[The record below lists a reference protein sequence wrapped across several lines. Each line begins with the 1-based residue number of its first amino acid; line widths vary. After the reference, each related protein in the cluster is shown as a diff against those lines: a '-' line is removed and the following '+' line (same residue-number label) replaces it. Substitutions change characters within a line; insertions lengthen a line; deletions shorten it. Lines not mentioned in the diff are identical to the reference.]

1 MLCPEALL
9 LQYVNPMAMLGWAV
23 SRASS
28 ISTLG
33 LCHSVQGTAGEL
45 EQDLGL
51 PPGGLEYV
59 CAGINHLSFYLELV
73 HSGRDMYPELLAKE
87 DIPEWNRV
95 RYEVLHHFG
104 YFCTESSEHLA
115 EYVPWFIKQARPEL
129 VGTFNVPLDEYPRRC
144 ELQIAEWEEL
154 RHSLENGVA
163 PATARSNEYGARIVH
178 ALETGEPFTFN
189 ANVMNDGTDRQPPG
203 VLRRGALYRRRERR
217 LATARRCPAAAA
229 RRVDPDQRQRPGLD
243 RRGSSDRQT
252 GARLPRSHARI
263 HTPPRSSRSGRSTSW
278 SIASWR
284 PTASL
289 SRFSVRRGPCP
300 ARDNAVVQKY
310 VLSEL
315 DSGER
320 VISERVP
327 SVRSVAIGFWIGAGS
342 RDETD
347 AKAGVSHFIEHLL
360 FKGSRAYTAQQIAEI
375 FDGLGGELN
384 AATSRE
390 HTMVYARVPDA
401 QVQTALNVMTDMV
414 FAPGFT
420 DLDSEREVVLE
431 EIAMYEDTP
440 QELVHD
446 LFSEAVF
453 GRHALG
459 RPVIGTADVI
469 SSVTKRVLSTYH
481 RQMYAGGNV
490 VIAAAGNVEHNKFIR
505 MLARAQSQQRP
516 PAGGPRVRRPL
527 VKAPPPDFRFAKK
540 DTEQYHVCVGAPG
553 IARSDPRRF
562 AASILD
568 SILGGSASSRLFQEI
583 REKRGMAYSV
593 YSFASQYTDTGLVGI
608 YVGTREENLGPCVE
622 IASEQLLDIAHGN
635 VRPEEIARA
644 KENLKGRIMLSME
657 STSNRMTRL
666 GKSLITDTELLSFER
681 IIAEIEAVEPE
692 EVAELAEHLFAPE
705 KLSISGI
712 GPSERV
718 FRAAARR
725 INPAVLVRAA

>member
-1 MLCPEALL
+1 
-9 LQYVNPMAMLGWAV
+9 
-23 SRASS
+23 
-28 ISTLG
+28 
-33 LCHSVQGTAGEL
+33 
-45 EQDLGL
+45 
-51 PPGGLEYV
+51 
-59 CAGINHLSFYLELV
+59 
-73 HSGRDMYPELLAKE
+73 
-87 DIPEWNRV
+87 
-95 RYEVLHHFG
+95 
-104 YFCTESSEHLA
+104 
-115 EYVPWFIKQARPEL
+115 
-129 VGTFNVPLDEYPRRC
+129 
-144 ELQIAEWEEL
+144 
-154 RHSLENGVA
+154 
-163 PATARSNEYGARIVH
+163 
-178 ALETGEPFTFN
+178 
-189 ANVMNDGTDRQPPG
+189 
-203 VLRRGALYRRRERR
+203 
-217 LATARRCPAAAA
+217 
-229 RRVDPDQRQRPGLD
+229 
-243 RRGSSDRQT
+243 
-252 GARLPRSHARI
+252 
-263 HTPPRSSRSGRSTSW
+263 
-278 SIASWR
+278 
-284 PTASL
+284 
-289 SRFSVRRGPCP
+289 
-300 ARDNAVVQKY
+300 VVQKY

-401 QVQTALNVMTDMV
+401 QVQTALNVMTDMA

-527 VKAPPPDFRFAKK
+527 VKAPPPGFRFAKK

-635 VRPEEIARA
+635 VRPEEIVRA